1 MIDYIFVL
9 IIGINLGWLAHSIFI
24 NLQIKKANKKLND
37 IAKEKILVIQ
47 NIQEAA
53 MIELRKRAEIQSQ
66 AMRN

>member
-9 IIGINLGWLAHSIFI
+9 IIGIDLGWLAHSIFI

-37 IAKEKILVIQ
+37 IAKENILVIQ
-47 NIQEAA
+47 NIQEVA
-53 MIELRKRAEIQSQ
+53 MIELRKRAEIQNQ